1 LVSPSTKLYGLIG
14 YPLGHSISFYIH
26 NAAFRALSIDALYI
40 NIPIEPES
48 FSKAI
53 LGIKYLP
60 IYGLNV
66 TIPHKERIIDFL
78 DEISVISKLI
88 GAVNTVYLEENKWKG
103 ENTDFGGFLET
114 LKELKLDKDLPCLIL
129 GAGGAAR
136 AVVYAVIEYGFKE
149 IYLTNRTYGR
159 AERIAE
165 EVKKNKNIEIK
176 IIPWQERHKVDEK
189 LILINTTS
197 IGLDGKS
204 TPWNGNF
211 KSIAFVYDIIYNP
224 KETPLLSL
232 AKENNVPFKN
242 GLDMLIYQA
251 CLSWNKWFGFI
262 GPFEIMKREAE
273 KLL

>member
-1 LVSPSTKLYGLIG
+1 
-14 YPLGHSISFYIH
+14 
-26 NAAFRALSIDALYI
+26 
-40 NIPIEPES
+40 
-48 FSKAI
+48 
-53 LGIKYLP
+53 
-60 IYGLNV
+60 LNV

-165 EVKKNKNIEIK
+165 EVKKNK
-176 IIPWQERHKVDEK
+176 
-189 LILINTTS
+189 IL
-197 IGLDGKS
+197 K
-204 TPWNGNF
+204 
-211 KSIAFVYDIIYNP
+211 
-224 KETPLLSL
+224 
-232 AKENNVPFKN
+232 
-242 GLDMLIYQA
+242 
-251 CLSWNKWFGFI
+251 
-262 GPFEIMKREAE
+262 
-273 KLL
+273 